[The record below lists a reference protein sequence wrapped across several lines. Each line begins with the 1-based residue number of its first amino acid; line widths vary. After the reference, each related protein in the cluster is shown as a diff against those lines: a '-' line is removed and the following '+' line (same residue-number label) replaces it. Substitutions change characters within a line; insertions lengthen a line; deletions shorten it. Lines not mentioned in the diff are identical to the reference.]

1 MTDNEMAA
9 FIVTVITIG
18 VLTLALITAWSK
30 RRGASPTAEMKE
42 LIERLAK
49 IEQAIDTIAVET
61 ERISEGQRF
70 TTKLLSE
77 KSPVRSEQR

>member
-1 MTDNEMAA
+1 
-9 FIVTVITIG
+9 
-18 VLTLALITAWSK
+18 
-30 RRGASPTAEMKE
+30 MKE